1 MAENQTRP
9 QLTSVQK
16 SAVVRRLVGEGLL
29 DKVASRCMMQSA
41 MKQSEAV
48 VVRCE
53 RYFWESGA
61 GVLHAGNLRR

>member
-1 MAENQTRP
+1 M
-9 QLTSVQK
+9 
-16 SAVVRRLVGEGLL
+16 GEGLL

-53 RYFWESGA
+53 CYFWESGA
-61 GVLHAGNLRR
+61 GVLHAGICEGEPWRVACLFWMANN